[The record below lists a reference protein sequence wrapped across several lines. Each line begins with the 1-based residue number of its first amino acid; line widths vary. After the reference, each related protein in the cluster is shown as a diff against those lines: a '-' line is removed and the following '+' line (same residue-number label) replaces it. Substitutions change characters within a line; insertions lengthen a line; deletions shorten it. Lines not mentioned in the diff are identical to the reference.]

1 MIPIKFYR
9 NIGISA
15 HIDAGKTTTTERI
28 LYYAGIN
35 HKIGEVHD
43 GEATMDWMDQ
53 EQERGITITSA
64 ATTIYWNGMD
74 SNLPKHLINII
85 DTPGHV
91 DFTIEV
97 ERSMRVIDS
106 VCMVYCSV
114 AGVQSQSETVWRQSN
129 KYKVP
134 KIIFVNK
141 MDRIGS
147 DYFKVYNQLKK
158 ILNANPVPIFLPYFI
173 NDVFSGLIDLI
184 KFKLILWD
192 DTSKGKF
199 FDYLSI
205 PDNYLEISNLWK
217 EKMIEIAI
225 EGDDFLIEK
234 YLNKNEINNSE
245 IIYSL
250 RNKTINSI
258 IQPMICG
265 SSFKNKGV
273 QCILDSII
281 NFLPSPLDLNNVKG
295 EDLLGNT
302 IYRKVDENDYFCA
315 LAFKIMSDPFVGQLI
330 FFRVYSGL
338 VKVGDLIFN
347 SNKNKIERLGRI
359 LHIHANN
366 REDIKF
372 VGAGNIAAAVGLKS
386 FTTGDTL
393 CEIKNPIILE
403 KIIFPEPVIS
413 QSIEV
418 INKYDQDKLNLV
430 LSKISHEDPSFKYY
444 FDNESSQIIV
454 SGMGELHLEIIIE
467 KIKREYNINLFINKP
482 KVSYRETIRSIVRN
496 IEGKYIRQSGGRGQY
511 GHVVIDLEPNFKGGG
526 YKFVDKI
533 KGGII
538 PKEYISVIKKSIL
551 DSLNFGVLGGYKVLD
566 VIVYLVFGSYHEVD
580 SSENAFKIAASIA
593 FKEAMKKADPV
604 LLEPIM
610 SVDIEI
616 PDIYMGVV
624 IGDLSSKRGILLNVL
639 DLFENFKILKSE
651 VPLSEMFGYST
662 LLRSLTQGRGNF
674 SMLFSNYSEVPKNL
688 YNKILI

>member
-35 HKIGEVHD
+35 YKIGEVHD

-64 ATTIYWNGMD
+64 ATTIYWSGMSFD
-74 SNLPKHLINII
+74 LPKHLINII

-97 ERSMRVIDS
+97 ERSMRIIDS

-129 KYKVP
+129 KYKIP
-134 KIIFVNK
+134 KLIFVNK

-158 ILNANPVPIFLPYFI
+158 ILDANPVPIFLPYFI
-173 NDVFSGLIDLI
+173 DDNFSGLIDLI

-192 DTSKGKF
+192 ENSKGKLF
-199 FDYLSI
+199 NYLDI
-205 PDNYLEISNLWK
+205 PDNYLNISNIWR

-225 EGDDFLIEK
+225 DDNDFLIEK
-234 YLNKNEINNSE
+234 YLNKDEITNSE

-250 RNKTINSI
+250 RIKTIKCI

-281 NFLPSPLDLNNVKG
+281 NFLPSPLDLDDIKG
-295 EDLLGNT
+295 EDLLGNI

-338 VKVGDLIFN
+338 IKTGDLIFN

-366 REDIKF
+366 REDIKS
-372 VGAGNIAAAVGLKS
+372 VGAGNIAAAIGLKS

-393 CEIKNPIILE
+393 CDIKKPIILE

-413 QSIEV
+413 QSVNV
-418 INKYDQDKLNLV
+418 INKSDQDKFNLA
-430 LSKISHEDPSFKYY
+430 LLKISQEDPSFKYY
-444 FDNESSQIIV
+444 FDNESSQIII

-467 KIKREYNINLFINKP
+467 RIRREYNIDLFINKP
-482 KVSYRETIRSIVRN
+482 KVSYRETIKSSVKN
-496 IEGKYIRQSGGRGQY
+496 VEGKYIRQSGGRGQY
-511 GHVVIDLEPNFKGGG
+511 GHVVIDLEPNIKGGG

-533 KGGII
+533 KGGVI
-538 PKEYISVIKKSIL
+538 PKEYISVINKSIL

-566 VIVYLVFGSYHEVD
+566 IIVYLVFGSYHEVD
-580 SSENAFKIAASIA
+580 SSENAFKIAASLA
-593 FKEAMKKADPV
+593 FKDAMKKANPV

-610 SVDIEI
+610 SVSIEI
-616 PDIYMGVV
+616 PDIYMGSV
-624 IGDLSSKRGILLNVL
+624 IGDLSSKRGVLINVL
-639 DLFENFKILKSE
+639 DLPGNFKFLKSE
-651 VPLSEMFGYST
+651 IPLSEMFGYST

-674 SMLFSNYSEVPKNL
+674 SMLFNNYSEVPKNL
-688 YNKILI
+688 YDKIL